1 MSIHSL
7 TLLLYGSRLCCHS
20 FLWYCV
26 IFFTGIQS
34 VQVFV
39 CLFTSVLPLASHQT
53 IVSVPIQDL
62 DFKCNMSCSLFFL
75 RLMIWGGR
83 WLLSYM
89 LVKLLI
95 IIIYI
100 CFHITKTFFF
110 YINSHVVLLVHINMQ
125 KNNNMH
131 KKKIH
136 KNNYMGYNNTMH
148 KNNKAVNTSTNKI

>member
-1 MSIHSL
+1 MSIHLL

-26 IFFTGIQS
+26 IFFTRIQS

-62 DFKCNMSCSLFFL
+62 DFKCNMSCSFFL

-95 IIIYI
+95 FIIYI
-100 CFHITKTFFF
+100 CFHITKTLFS
-110 YINSHVVLLVHINMQ
+110 YIDSHVVLLVHINMQ
-125 KNNNMH
+125 NNNNMH
-131 KKKIH
+131 K
-136 KNNYMGYNNTMH
+136 
-148 KNNKAVNTSTNKI
+148 NNKDVNTSTNKI